1 MAFCKNSLG
10 GGMWKALRVIG
21 FFLSLGGFKTS
32 GGCTSKKKPE
42 VLSDTR
48 GVHSPPDSFLKALM
62 RFLKPPKRQGLL
74 LHALPRPTQKVC
86 QNTIRIHF
94 IKIKKLGAC
103 RKSTECRISKNK
115 KEIRTAGCDCESSL
129 HSFYESVELALLH
142 IVDEWYNRGKRL
154 TYYSEIRGTYHGKEV
169 IRNDLGR
176 TVAVV
181 SYFLNGT

>member
-21 FFLSLGGFKTS
+21 FLLSLGGFKTS
-32 GGCTSKKKPE
+32 GGCTSKDSTRA
-42 VLSDTR
+42 LSDKH
-48 GVHSPPDSFLKALM
+48 VCPELPLAPSLKALT

-74 LHALPRPTQKVC
+74 LHALPRPTQTVC

-103 RKSTECRISKNK
+103 RKCTECRISKNK
-115 KEIRTAGCDCESSL
+115 KEIRPAGCDCESSL

-142 IVDEWYNRGKRL
+142 IVDEWYNL
-154 TYYSEIRGTYHGKEV
+154 SNNIVITEV
-169 IRNDLGR
+169 LICKM
-176 TVAVV
+176 
-181 SYFLNGT
+181 